1 MDTCVFTW
9 CPAPKKIWQTNKQ
22 NKQTKRAESGGAI
35 IIFGFAFFFFF
46 SICASFKL
54 RNETKGAPLISV
66 WAKAVNY
73 ATLLQTPPC
82 SFFHIFVRLVCFF
95 RGVQRRLT
103 AADERVRCL
112 FFSSSLPVCTE
123 QRNKKKK
130 KNCLQHRA
138 ASWSAWIYASR
149 LDIPVTAST
158 PPPPYGGDGPTDDY
172 SGVRLTHKNAIWQKP
187 ASFTDEAPPPD
198 AQWLMTAFLKV
209 GGGEDPLWG
218 AESCRGRSKTT

>member
-1 MDTCVFTW
+1 M
-9 CPAPKKIWQTNKQ
+9 
-22 NKQTKRAESGGAI
+22 
-35 IIFGFAFFFFF
+35 
-46 SICASFKL
+46 
-54 RNETKGAPLISV
+54 ISV

-82 SFFHIFVRLVCFF
+82 SFFFTFLSDLFAFF
-95 RGVQRRLT
+95 GVFKGSFWAQT
-103 AADERVRCL
+103 KGYVV
-112 FFSSSLPVCTE
+112 FFSAPLSLFARNRGAKKQKT
-123 QRNKKKK
+123 NKKLPSTSAS
-130 KNCLQHRA
+130 CA

-209 GGGEDPLWG
+209 GWGVRGCADPLWG
-218 AESCRGRSKTT
+218 AVMSGEEQNNMRRGLLLFICAT